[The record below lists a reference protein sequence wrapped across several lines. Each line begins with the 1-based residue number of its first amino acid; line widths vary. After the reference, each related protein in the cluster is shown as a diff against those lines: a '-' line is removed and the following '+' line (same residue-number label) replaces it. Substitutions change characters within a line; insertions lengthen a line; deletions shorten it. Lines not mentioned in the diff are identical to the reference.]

1 MINILMF
8 VTYFIFT
15 CLGMVLIKLGGRPS
29 ESSLF
34 SVPVVEFRVTLLTL
48 IGFFVYGLSFL
59 IYSILLTKYELS
71 FLNPVTI
78 GITSIL
84 IFASAVVVFDEAIT
98 LAKIVALLLI
108 VTGVIIIN
116 VFK

>member
-1 MINILMF
+1 MINIAIF
-8 VTYFIFT
+8 VAYFIFT

-29 ESSLF
+29 ENILF
-34 SVPVVEFRVTLLTL
+34 TLPVVDFRVTALTF

-59 IYSILLTKYELS
+59 LYTILLTRYELS

-84 IFASAVVVFDEAIT
+84 IFASAALVFGEAIT
-98 LAKIVALLLI
+98 LAKIAALLLI
-108 VTGVIIIN
+108 VGGVIIIN